1 MQSASCQRDGEQT
14 GQGLSSHLSERVAI
28 ANSTPL
34 HQTHIKN
41 HFSGPV
47 SKLGIDQLYWV
58 GSPLLHEV
66 RSSPG

>member
-1 MQSASCQRDGEQT
+1 MQSASGQRDGEQT

-41 HFSGPV
+41 HFSRPV
-47 SKLGIDQLYWV
+47 SKLEIDQLY
-58 GSPLLHEV
+58 
-66 RSSPG
+66 